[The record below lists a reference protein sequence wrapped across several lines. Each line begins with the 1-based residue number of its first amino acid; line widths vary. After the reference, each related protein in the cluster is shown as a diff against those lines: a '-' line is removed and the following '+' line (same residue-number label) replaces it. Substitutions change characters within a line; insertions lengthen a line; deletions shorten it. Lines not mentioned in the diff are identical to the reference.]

1 MHTREEKVAAFGR
14 LLDVMDAL
22 REKCPWN
29 AEQTMESIRRLTEEE
44 VYELSDAIMKG
55 EPSAVCK
62 EIGDLLYH
70 MVFYARIGQESGAF
84 DIADCLDKVCEKM
97 IFRHPHVFG
106 PDAGKEVSAKE
117 IADTWELV
125 KAKEK
130 GGNKTVMEGIPDAMP
145 ALLKAVAMQEKA
157 RGCGFDWEKRE
168 DVWAKV
174 SEELREVREACGAES
189 GNGLQDH
196 LRPRSVS
203 GRGPQASAQREGC
216 SEAEVLQAT
225 PGAAEQA
232 SQPRSEESA
241 PGSAPQASQPEATPE
256 QREEFGDLLFAVLN
270 AARLYGVDP
279 EAALS
284 GACSK
289 FRRRFNHVEAGIL
302 SQGRTLADA
311 TLAEMDALWDD
322 AKAKG
327 L

>member
-1 MHTREEKVAAFGR
+1 
-14 LLDVMDAL
+14 MDAL

-44 VYELSDAIMKG
+44 VYELSDAILKG
-55 EPSAVCK
+55 ESAAVSK

-70 MVFYARIGQESGAF
+70 MVFYARIGQEQGAF

-106 PDAGKEVSAKE
+106 PEAGKATSAKE

-125 KAKEK
+125 KAREK

-145 ALLKAVAMQEKA
+145 AMLKALAMQEKA

-168 DVWAKV
+168 DVWDKV
-174 SEELREVREACGAES
+174 AEELREAREADDLNRAG
-189 GNGLQDH
+189 
-196 LRPRSVS
+196 
-203 GRGPQASAQREGC
+203 
-216 SEAEVLQAT
+216 
-225 PGAAEQA
+225 
-232 SQPRSEESA
+232 
-241 PGSAPQASQPEATPE
+241 
-256 QREEFGDLLFAVLN
+256 EFGDLIFAVLN
-270 AARLYGVDP
+270 AARLYGVDA

-284 GACSK
+284 ATCSK
-289 FRRRFNHVEAGIL
+289 FRRRFNYVEAGIRA
-302 SQGRTLADA
+302 QGRTLADA
-311 TLAEMDALWDD
+311 TLAEMDAFWDE